1 MLPFWLVAFLLLP
14 QDAVLEKDGVR
25 LSLKAASS
33 FGGETLTRVRDSKEA
48 EEIGRVAFSRPG
60 WFMNEAVPAGEYRLV
75 IEAPR
80 RSLRMCLR
88 SDSGALVASDS
99 FWITPP
105 NPAFPKPELTTAD
118 GAVVLTIACAD
129 VRFNWRYVPR
139 ETLDA
144 LTSGE
149 VTAGK
154 RVELV
159 SDLRSP
165 ALEAALVR
173 ETDAAVEL
181 QASLIGRQPPAGP
194 IRIHLF
200 RDEKAYAAVDQLVTG
215 GRFKRNGGFASPLTR
230 QAYFWYSSR
239 LDPPDLAGVGAPLI
253 LRATLLHELH
263 HVLCYTLRP
272 ECVTWPSWLIEGL
285 AEKAAAESLRARKP
299 ADDADFRDYV
309 KGRWRHS
316 DSVGSLPTLEAL
328 LGAYAGADLGGWYS
342 SAFHLV
348 DRLDPAQLRDL
359 LEALSTE
366 ELSTSAA
373 TSAREY
379 LEQKAGGARGL
390 WTALREELLRGEA
403 PPLAAYGHADRT
415 ADGLRLTSSDKGAG
429 RLILQ
434 EKTHGPDVT
443 LEATFAWQPSGER
456 QADFYLAYAAG
467 KEAATFLM
475 VAILP
480 RRIVLFRFNDN
491 RWTRWGL
498 KDFDDAL
505 SEGGE
510 KKSWHPATLTLNSKE
525 RLVTV
530 AVENHQAEFAL
541 REAVPSEATK
551 VGLGVHNSAVTF
563 KDVRAK

>member
-1 MLPFWLVAFLLLP
+1 MLPLWLVAFLLLP
-14 QDAVLEKDGVR
+14 QEAVLEKDGVR

-33 FGGETLTRVRDSKEA
+33 FGGETLTRVRDTKGA

-60 WFMNEAVPAGEYRLV
+60 WFMNEAVPAGDYRLV

-80 RSLRMCLR
+80 RALRMCLR
-88 SDSGALVASDS
+88 SDSGALVTSDS

-105 NPAFPKPELTTAD
+105 NTTFPKPELATAD
-118 GAVVLTIACAD
+118 GAVVVTIACAD
-129 VRFNWRYVPR
+129 VRFSWRYVPR
-139 ETLDA
+139 EKLEA
-144 LTSGE
+144 LASGT

-165 ALEAALVR
+165 ELEAALVR

-181 QASLIGRQPPAGP
+181 QAALIGRQPPADP

-200 RDEKAYAAVDQLVTG
+200 REEKAYASVDQLVTG

-253 LRATLLHELH
+253 LRATLLHEFN

-272 ECVTWPSWLIEGL
+272 ECVTWPSWFIEGL

-316 DSVGSLPTLEAL
+316 ESVGSLPTLEDL

-342 SAFHLV
+342 SAFQLV
-348 DRLDPAQLRDL
+348 DRLDPGQLRGL
-359 LEALSTE
+359 LETLSTE

-379 LEQKAGGARGL
+379 LERKAGGARTL
-390 WTALREELLRGEA
+390 WTGLREDLLRGGA
-403 PPLAAYGHADRT
+403 PPLSVYGHTDRT
-415 ADGLRLTSSDKGAG
+415 ADGLRLISSDKGSG

-434 EKTHGPDVT
+434 ERTFGPDVT
-443 LEATFAWQPSGER
+443 LEAAFAWQPSGER
-456 QADFYLAYAAG
+456 QADFYLAYSTG
-467 KEAATFLM
+467 KDVATFLK

-480 RRIVLFRFNDN
+480 RRIVLFRFGDN
-491 RWTRWGL
+491 RWTRWGQ

-505 SEGGE
+505 SESGE
-510 KKSWHPATLTLNSKE
+510 KKAWHPAALTLKSKE

-530 AVENHQAEFAL
+530 RVEQRSAEFKL
-541 REAVPSEATK
+541 PEAVPTEDTK
-551 VGLGVHNSAVTF
+551 VGLGVYNGTVTF